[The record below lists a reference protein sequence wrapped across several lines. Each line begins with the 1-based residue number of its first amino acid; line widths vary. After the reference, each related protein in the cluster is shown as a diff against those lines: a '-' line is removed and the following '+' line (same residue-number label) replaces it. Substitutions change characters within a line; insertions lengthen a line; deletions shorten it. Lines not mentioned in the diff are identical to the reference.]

1 MKARKFQLVKPT
13 GFLLGSTETIMDG
26 NRTDDDKCSLK
37 EFTSK
42 RREILLINLSI
53 QTQQQQIDSMKADLE
68 KRSMALRQKE
78 QHLDDSMKRFDTF
91 LKEMNQKA
99 HEAAELLDKNLL
111 RKARKTR
118 VVKDLTEQL
127 RIVSEQLEQRA
138 QSVA

>member
-1 MKARKFQLVKPT
+1 
-13 GFLLGSTETIMDG
+13 MDG

-91 LKEMNQKA
+91 LKDMSQKGN
-99 HEAAELLDKNLL
+99 EAAELLDKQWLI
-111 RKARKTR
+111 KARKER